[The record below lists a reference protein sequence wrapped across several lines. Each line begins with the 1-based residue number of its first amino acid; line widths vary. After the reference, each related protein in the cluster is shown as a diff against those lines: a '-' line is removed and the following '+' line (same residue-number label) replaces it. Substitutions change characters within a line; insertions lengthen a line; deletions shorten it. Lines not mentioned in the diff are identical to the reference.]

1 MAKPNKI
8 IFAIASA
15 VLIQTQKAVLL
26 TKHFTEDLDYLHC
39 DKPTCYSNI
48 ELKYGKLTTKICTNE

>member
-15 VLIQTQKAVLL
+15 ILIQTQKGVLL
-26 TKHFTEDLDYLHC
+26 TKHFTENLDW
-39 DKPTCYSNI
+39 DRPTCNSNI
-48 ELKYGKLTTKICTNE
+48 EIKYGKLTTKI